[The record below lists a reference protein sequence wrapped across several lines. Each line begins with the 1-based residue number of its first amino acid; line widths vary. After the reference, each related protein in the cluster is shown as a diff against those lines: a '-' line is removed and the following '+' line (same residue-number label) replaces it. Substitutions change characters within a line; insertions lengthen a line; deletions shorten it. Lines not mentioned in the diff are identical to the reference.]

1 MTGSSLSGAEW
12 QVASIPE
19 DVQELLMS
27 KWPDRE
33 MEFCILA
40 MRPKTNEPSIV
51 SYTVGDPPVRE
62 EFGVDAKTFCIP
74 RADQKCLCPVSDENY
89 QVMIM
94 YESSPPV
101 LVTCVGNQ
109 CRQVAP

>member
-1 MTGSSLSGAEW
+1 MTESSVSSAEW

-19 DVQELLMS
+19 DVEELLMS

-33 MEFCILA
+33 LEFLVMA
-40 MRPKTNEPSIV
+40 MRPKPNEPSVV
-51 SYTVGDPPVRE
+51 SYTVGDPPLGERFE
-62 EFGVDAKTFCIP
+62 VDSQTFCIP
-74 RADQKCLCPVSDENY
+74 KADQKCLCPVSDQNY
-89 QVMIM
+89 QVMVL